1 MTHVSYA
8 VSYTVVQSV
17 SEMSFVEGCVHLQ
30 YFPKV
35 CVMECVVQNFVKS
48 TIRVEG
54 RVRAT
59 GSLLGGGI

>member
-17 SEMSFVEGCVHLQ
+17 SEVSTVEGCLHLQ
-30 YFPKV
+30 YLSKS
-35 CVMECVVQNFVKS
+35 CVMGSVVQNFVKT

-54 RVRAT
+54 RV
-59 GSLLGGGI
+59 